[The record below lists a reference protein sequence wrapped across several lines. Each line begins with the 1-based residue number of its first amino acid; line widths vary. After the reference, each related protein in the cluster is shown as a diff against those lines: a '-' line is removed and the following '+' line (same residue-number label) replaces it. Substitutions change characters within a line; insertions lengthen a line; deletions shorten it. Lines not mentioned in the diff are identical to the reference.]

1 MKSIGGLLFFFGL
14 GSMVLHFMQREFVLL
29 SWISNWGDTA
39 AWVIRGAM
47 VVVGGA
53 LWLMG
58 NKSEGAA
65 KT

>member
-1 MKSIGGLLFFFGL
+1 L
-14 GSMVLHFMQREFVLL
+14 QREFVLL
-29 SWISNWGDTA
+29 SWISNWGETT

-58 NKSEGAA
+58 NKAEGAA
-65 KT
+65 KSS